1 MQNYEST
8 RIYKYM
14 KDKIIEKE
22 LSYKLGGI
30 FFEIQNELGR
40 FCRERQYADLLEKKL
55 IEKKLNFKREY
66 PLEIADRKSNFV
78 DFIIENKILIDLK
91 AKPFIEK
98 DDFFQMKR
106 YLKIANLK
114 LGLIVNF
121 QDRYL
126 KPKRVLNND
135 LELKEETF
143 VDSDKFARLQ
153 RYAKH
158 CGQVVSHR
166 SGGFTMVEVIIG
178 MSLFITVISASTT
191 VFINAMR
198 TQRAIVALLAV
209 QSNISLA
216 IEQIAREV
224 RTGES
229 FSLDGEGLSFT
240 NAKDQKVIYRKN
252 GDFIEKVVDGAAGR
266 MTADNVVVGKLKFI
280 LKGNLPTDGRPPQ
293 VTILMSFSPK
303 NSIMKDVTADIQTT
317 ISSRVLDG

>member
-1 MQNYEST
+1 MQLESFKQLIVWQ
-8 RIYKYM
+8 RAIELVKEIYKITDKFPKSEIYGLVSQM
-14 KDKIIEKE
+14 RRAAVSIPSNIAEGYKRKNLGEYIQFLSIADASAAELETQLIISKD
-22 LSYKLGGI
+22 LYQSV
-30 FFEIQNELGR
+30 
-40 FCRERQYADLLEKKL
+40 DLLKATSLLEEVQKMLFSL
-55 IEKKLNFKREY
+55 IKKLN
-66 PLEIADRKSNFV
+66 P
-78 DFIIENKILIDLK
+78 
-91 AKPFIEK
+91 KPST
-98 DDFFQMKR
+98 
-106 YLKIANLK
+106 
-114 LGLIVNF
+114 
-121 QDRYL
+121 
-126 KPKRVLNND
+126 LNPN
-135 LELKEETF
+135 
-143 VDSDKFARLQ
+143 R
-153 RYAKH
+153 
-158 CGQVVSHR
+158 
-166 SGGFTMVEVIIG
+166 GFTMVEVIIG
-178 MSLFITVISASTT
+178 MFLFITVISASTT

-224 RTGES
+224 RTGEN
-229 FSLDGEGLSFT
+229 FSLDSEGLAFT